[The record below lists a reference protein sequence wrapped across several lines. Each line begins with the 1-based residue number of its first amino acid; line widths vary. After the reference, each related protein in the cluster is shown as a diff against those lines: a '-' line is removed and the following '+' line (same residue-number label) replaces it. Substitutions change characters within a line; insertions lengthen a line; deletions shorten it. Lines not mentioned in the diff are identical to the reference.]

1 MDGIIASNPEIP
13 GGTPVF
19 AGTRVTVRFIEC
31 PEAGERLDDFL
42 DEHPTVARERA
53 VAVCWIGPRRSAAP
67 CAWQWIRRAD
77 RCRPGFE
84 LRQDTSELPV
94 PAIFMIVDRSRVQDF
109 HALVPG
115 VVEALSGHLQ
125 QLICPVRA

>member
-42 DEHPTVARERA
+42 DEHPTVAREQA
-53 VAVCWIGPRRSAAP
+53 VAVCWSGPRRSAAP
-67 CAWQWIRRAD
+67 CAS
-77 RCRPGFE
+77 GF
-84 LRQDTSELPV
+84 DAPI
-94 PAIFMIVDRSRVQDF
+94 AVDRGSNCGKTRASCLF
-109 HALVPG
+109 RH
-115 VVEALSGHLQ
+115 LS
-125 QLICPVRA
+125 